1 MTMRAT
7 SREARRRG
15 EGQIL
20 VLFILS
26 VSVMIAMA
34 GLLFTGAQTLVLRRQ
49 LQNAGDAAALAGAN
63 LLIYNQGCSAG
74 GSGGSP
80 RSALVTA
87 VNNSITNNVPGF
99 NTANVTVTCP
109 TGYQN
114 AAIQVAVHG
123 NAPSFFGSA
132 GLNVRTTSV
141 AVNGQAFGGEYSVA
155 LLDPSHPTW
164 KAQYN
169 GCPSFSIDGGITATF
184 EGSVLVDSTCTL
196 NINSNGDM
204 KAVNN
209 SATVTMV
216 NGAKIRLAGE
226 YAMPINISPAPTQH
240 WLPLLFDPLAG
251 LVRPCPYGWTAGGCV
266 GTSTTLPA
274 ATEGSICSGTNKDPC
289 ILTPGTYNDGK
300 GIVAQ
305 GTGNI
310 PAVVLLR
317 PGVYHIQGGGF
328 ALKSASSRIYA
339 IPASSVLDNASVR
352 TRYAST
358 NDTGCASSN
367 PDCVVGPRWQSD
379 CGISTATCGI
389 LIYNAPSGNLAPS
402 ASTWSANTDAI
413 SVGAQGVVRL
423 RAYNPAADPTNVT
436 LFASYKNL
444 VIWQAR
450 QPAPLNNTGFQPDIT
465 LAGGGS
471 VTLSGTVY
479 AAAAQVTFYGNSAGC
494 GGCDSNDTLQFICW
508 ELSLK
513 GNNNF
518 YFAYRAASFAAPTF
532 YGLMK

>member
-1 MTMRAT
+1 MTVPSTPRHT
-7 SREARRRG
+7 RRRG

-26 VSVMIAMA
+26 MSVMIAMA
-34 GLLFTGAQTLVLRRQ
+34 GLLFTGAQTLVLRRT

-63 LLIYNQGCSAG
+63 LLIYNQGCSASG
-74 GSGGSP
+74 NGGSP

-87 VNNSITNNVPGF
+87 VNNSITTNVPGF

-114 AAIQVAVHG
+114 AALQVAVHG
-123 NAPSFFGSA
+123 NAPSFFGAA
-132 GLNVRTTSV
+132 GLNVRTSSV

-164 KAQYN
+164 KAQYS
-169 GCPSFSIDGGITATF
+169 GCPAFSIDGGITATF

-196 NINSNGDM
+196 NISNSGDM

-209 SATVTMV
+209 SATVTMI
-216 NGAKIRLAGE
+216 NGAQIRLAGE
-226 YAMPINISPAPTQH
+226 YAQPISISPPPIQH
-240 WLPLLFDPLAG
+240 WLPLLPDPLSG
-251 LVRPCPYGWTAGGCV
+251 IVIPCPYGWTAGGCV

-274 ATEGSICSGTNKDPC
+274 QTEGTICAGANKDPC
-289 ILTPGTYNDGK
+289 VLTPGTYNDDK
-300 GIVAQ
+300 GISAQ

-310 PAVVLLR
+310 PATILLR
-317 PGVYHIQGGGF
+317 PGVYVIQGGGF
-328 ALKSASSRIYA
+328 QLKSASARVYT
-339 IPASSVLDNASVR
+339 IPASSVLDDASVR

-358 NDTGCASSN
+358 NDTGCASAN

-379 CGISTATCGI
+379 CGISTTTCGV
-389 LIYNAPSGNLAPS
+389 LIYNAPAGNLAPN
-402 ASTWSANTDAI
+402 ASSWSVNKDLI
-413 SVGAQGVVRL
+413 SVGAQGVTRL
-423 RAYNPAADPTNVT
+423 RAYNPAADPTHTT
-436 LFASYKNL
+436 LFASYKNI
-444 VIWQAR
+444 VFWQAR
-450 QPAPLNNTGFQPDIT
+450 QPAPLNNAGFQPDVN

-479 AAAAQVTFYGNSAGC
+479 APAAAVLFYGNSGGC

-513 GNNNF
+513 GNNVF
-518 YFAYRAASFAAPTF
+518 YFAYRANSFAAPTF
-532 YGLMK
+532 YGLMQ